1 MKKKLATDSIVFFD
15 AIVLLGTAGVNQT
28 EKPLRPVGYEVDKVK
43 YWIATNRYD
52 LSAEQIATAY
62 KLRWDIENFFAR

>member
-1 MKKKLATDSIVFFD
+1 M
-15 AIVLLGTAGVNQT
+15 LLGTAGVNQT
-28 EKPLRPVGYEVDKVK
+28 QRPLRLVGYEVDKVK

-62 KLRWDIENFFAR
+62 KLRWDIENFFAWWKRHMKVYH